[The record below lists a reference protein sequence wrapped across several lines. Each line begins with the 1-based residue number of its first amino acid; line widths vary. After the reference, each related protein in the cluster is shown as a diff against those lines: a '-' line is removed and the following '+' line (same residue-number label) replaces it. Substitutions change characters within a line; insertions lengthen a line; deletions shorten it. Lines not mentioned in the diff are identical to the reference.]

1 MKDLKELLNEKLVIN
16 KNTKIKTINV
26 VDKIFVAFGFK
37 TDKEDPED
45 DDFTA
50 AIKKWVDDNNIED
63 VDFYADSIE
72 ILKDMNMPKKII
84 KMYSVRNKAVDNA
97 LKNTKKLV
105 NNDDDFSLEGNKN
118 ILVFY
123 DYYGDSLYALS
134 KEYK

>member
-1 MKDLKELLNEKLVIN
+1 MKNLKDIILEKLVIN
-16 KNTKIKTINV
+16 KNLKIKTINV

-84 KMYSVRNKAVDNA
+84 KMYSVKNKVVDDA

-105 NNDDDFSLEGNKN
+105 SNDVDFSLEGNKN